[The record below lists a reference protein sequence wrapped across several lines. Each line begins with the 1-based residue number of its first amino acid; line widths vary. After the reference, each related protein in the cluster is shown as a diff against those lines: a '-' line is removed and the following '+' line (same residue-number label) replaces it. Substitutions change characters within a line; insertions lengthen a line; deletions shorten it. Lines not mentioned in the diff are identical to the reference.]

1 MSYLNLIPIL
11 VIAAPVVFL
20 GVVCLVHTME
30 ASVKGSI
37 GQ

>member
-1 MSYLNLIPIL
+1 MNFLNLIPIL

-20 GVVCLVHTME
+20 GVVCL
-30 ASVKGSI
+30 ASRVETSIREEI